1 MTPLASLGVTVN
13 ADDLGISPR
22 VNEEIFRLIDAKRV
36 TSATLIANGPAVEQA
51 TQRARDFPG
60 VSFGAHLNL
69 TEFAPLTSPRGLGP
83 LVSTDGCFLGNVRR
97 VRTGAALRQAIRVEW
112 NAQIGRLRA
121 LGIDVSHIDSHHHV
135 HTIPGLFRTLK
146 AVQRDSG
153 IRRVRISK
161 NVFLGRERPAPGLI
175 ARKAIWNAA
184 LRSYVRTTTTDAFT
198 DLATM
203 IGQTSGFRPAGRTL
217 ELMVH
222 PGSPSFSTETV
233 ALEGEWWRRFD
244 YPIRLLSYR
253 DI

>member
-1 MTPLASLGVTVN
+1 MTTLRAPLEVIVN
-13 ADDLGISPR
+13 ADDLGLSKH
-22 VNEEIFRLIDAKRV
+22 VNAEIFRLIDAGRV
-36 TSATLIANGPAVEQA
+36 TSATLIANGPAIEEA
-51 TQRARDFPG
+51 SRRTRDVPG

-69 TEFAPLTSPRGLGP
+69 TEFAPLTGPRGLGP
-83 LVSTDGCFLGNVRR
+83 LVDADGGFLGNIRR
-97 VRTGAALRQAIRVEW
+97 VKIRAALRQAIRAEW

-135 HTIPGLFRTLK
+135 HTIPGLFSTLK

-161 NVFLGRERPAPGLI
+161 NVFARRERPAMGLI

-184 LRSYVRTTTTDAFT
+184 LRNYVRTKTTDAFT

-203 IGQTSGFRPAGRTL
+203 IGGTPGERPPGRTL

-222 PGSPSFSTETV
+222 PGSPVFAPETA
-233 ALEGEWWRRFD
+233 ALEGE
-244 YPIRLLSYR
+244 
-253 DI
+253 